1 MCIAGSAFAEDAGNI
16 VSNDVLS
23 VTVPQEVLDICDI
36 ETDDSSIS
44 FYEKISHESFDGG
57 FVGSISTFENV
68 SDYADIPNYER
79 GGEIDY
85 SDGSKLDIA
94 LVYPSDVQ
102 YDMESED
109 STENY
114 NMLREHFE
122 QIALTI
128 VPAGEGVFVPQDEID
143 TTGIYDEILDRL
155 AADLTDRKD
164 RDELEADDFS
174 YVYAYTYDLE
184 DTDPLDETGYAF
196 IDVNRDG
203 YKELVIGSVGAPFF
217 YDMYVPVN
225 GEPVHIF
232 TGGERSSYNLVGTEG
247 STLYVCNNA
256 SGGAAYSEITYSYLQ
271 PNEPEPLSQV
281 RFIIDAEKDEENP
294 WFIDY
299 GIEGEEP
306 EKVTEDDWNLRM
318 SNYGETIDPHFVSLS
333 ER

>member
-1 MCIAGSAFAEDAGNI
+1 MKKSTAAIVISAVMCIAGSAFAEDAGNI

-232 TGGERSSYNLVGTEG
+232 TGGERSS
-247 STLYVCNNA
+247 
-256 SGGAAYSEITYSYLQ
+256 
-271 PNEPEPLSQV
+271 
-281 RFIIDAEKDEENP
+281 
-294 WFIDY
+294 
-299 GIEGEEP
+299 
-306 EKVTEDDWNLRM
+306 
-318 SNYGETIDPHFVSLS
+318 
-333 ER
+333 